1 MASIKEM
8 HTKDGRLFY
17 KIVVSVSH
25 NQQFTT
31 RFYPE
36 KTWSKKVA
44 ERKLAAFAADFEN
57 KAKRGEVQNRKIK
70 KEKARQEELERAKIK
85 TFSQYFTDVY
95 SPTKQR
101 ILSKKTFSDYCSYF
115 RLHILPYF
123 GDFPIGEI
131 TPRMVTARLLEFG
144 KTHSHGSTIKLYV
157 VLSTFF
163 DMATMDDSIQINPMQ
178 KVKRPKMQ
186 KEEKKLDNDNTV
198 KSLSLDE
205 LKYVLKSLESEPL
218 KWHTYVYLLFDT
230 GCRRSEL
237 LALNWADIDPNAGLV
252 KISKSVAYTPE
263 NGEYLTTPKNGKS
276 RTVDV
281 GAKSLSLLKE
291 LHKEQLNSGILSQ
304 WFFTQD
310 GNAERMFFNSPTG
323 YFDSFGKRYGIKNFH
338 PHILRHTSA
347 TLSITNGADVTSV
360 AARLGHS
367 DVSTTLRFYAHA
379 NQESIKKVGDTV
391 RNLIAETS

>member
-1 MASIKEM
+1 MASTKEM
-8 HTKDGRLFY
+8 YTKDGRLFY

-25 NQQFTT
+25 DQQFTT
-31 RFYPE
+31 RYYPE
-36 KTWSKKVA
+36 KTWSRKVI
-44 ERKLAAFAADFEN
+44 ERKLASFAADFEN
-57 KAKRGEVQNRKIK
+57 KCKNGEVENRKMK
-70 KEKARQEELERAKIK
+70 KQKAHQEELERAKIK

-101 ILSKKTFSDYCSYF
+101 ILSQKTYSDYCSYF

-123 GDFPIGEI
+123 GEFTLNEI
-131 TPRMVTARLLEFG
+131 TPRMITARLLEFG
-144 KTHSHGSTIKLYV
+144 KTHKHGSTIKLYV
-157 VLSTFF
+157 ILSTFF
-163 DMATMDDSIQINPMQ
+163 DMAIMDDTIEINPMQ
-178 KVKRPKMQ
+178 KVTRPKEQ
-186 KEEKKLDNDNTV
+186 KEKRLDNDNTV

-205 LKYVLKSLESEPL
+205 LKHVLKCLNSEPL
-218 KWHTYVYLLFDT
+218 KWQTYVYLLFDT

-237 LALNWADIDPNAGLV
+237 LALNWTDIDFDTGLV
-252 KISKSVAYTPE
+252 QISKSVGYTPE
-263 NGEYLTTPKNGKS
+263 SGEYLTTPKNGKS
-276 RTVDV
+276 RTVDI

-291 LHKEQLNSGILSQ
+291 LHKEQLNNGILSQ
-304 WFFTQD
+304 WVFTQD
-310 GNAERMFFNSPTG
+310 SNAERMFFNSPTG
-323 YFDSFGKRYGIKNFH
+323 YFDSFGKRYGVENFH